1 MKRTLITNIK
11 SLVQVEDTAREAVC
25 GKDMAEVKTIE
36 NAYLLIEDDKIAD
49 FGTMDTLSENADMT
63 IDARQRFV
71 LPSFCDSHTHL
82 VYAGSREI
90 EYIDKIRGLSYEEIA
105 KRGGG
110 ILNSAKR
117 LQEASE
123 DELFEDA
130 MQRLEEIISYG
141 TGAVEIK
148 SGYGLTT
155 EAELKMLRV
164 IRRLK
169 EASPL
174 TIKAN
179 FLGAHGVPL
188 EYRGRQGDFVN
199 LVIDEM
205 IPQVA
210 KENLAEFIDV
220 FCDTGFFTVEETA
233 RMLEAGTK
241 HGLVPKIHANE
252 LDYSGGI
259 EVGVKYGAL
268 SVDHLECVGEK
279 EIATLK
285 TSKTMPT
292 ILPGA
297 AFFLNMPYSPARKMI
312 EAGLPVAM
320 ASDFN
325 PGSSPSGNM
334 QMVLTFACVN
344 YRLTPQEAINATTI
358 NSAYAMGISRTHGS
372 IAKGKQAN
380 FYITKDIP
388 TIEYIPYYYGTNKVE
403 RTFLNGKQV

>member
-49 FGTMDTLSENADMT
+49 FGTMDTLSENADLT
-63 IDARQRFV
+63 IDAKHRFV

-312 EAGLPVAM
+312 EAGLPIAM